1 MEKGNEAEIVLKIM
15 RLTDS
20 IFTSTPQEAPMP
32 FFFRIIAKNSKCDE
46 LPEVALRRSPTT
58 TLPNVAD
65 ESHTKKK
72 SVSFKEEVESID
84 AKPESNNKAS
94 DILNK
99 ASQENLKRPSTYPP
113 NEPRIETI
121 KLKLDAS
128 NNNVSIIKNTNDSST
143 PKFESKHKKKE
154 KKNKH
159 ESPLPK
165 YSIESKKSHLKES
178 KKDEYEF
185 DDGIEEQKLNFLNK
199 FQLTAKK
206 ILNAKN
212 DSSFSLTNNK
222 KDLSQKQTE
231 NNNINK
237 RKSKEPVKSIPK
249 KYKFHEMKS
258 VSQGNKFLF
267 TKSGVGHEITFDMS
281 PKPLGSKPS
290 LSKVKSDIMLAQQ
303 RADAKVHKAAS
314 VEVKAAPVEHQQPEK
329 LANSIQRN
337 VPIKPK
343 KLPLLLPKQPSP
355 VVSPSV
361 APSATSPTAFVIK
374 KPEMK
379 KDFKSSEISVTKI
392 NEQNHHLR
400 VYGPKPKSPVQ
411 KSQVTESAAPQF
423 KSPDGF
429 AQPLPPKVKSNALP
443 PPPTQ
448 ILKPYGYPMK
458 MPKNIPENMQ
468 TPYGCRTPFYV
479 PSSPSY
485 TPNFDPK
492 PQFKYANPNAYASFM
507 QTMFCAPNN
516 AGKVSPPINSM
527 SSPKAPTDNS
537 RKRASSDNNS
547 SVPLKRKSPSP
558 SKNTETGSKAISIL
572 NQINFPS
579 SLSVTLTNEQEENK
593 KEQLRSQKQSVV
605 NNNIEI
611 IKISE
616 EKESKPNSQQARSS
630 NTSPVDLKN
639 SETRKSLP
647 GLVPNLNPMLGPN
660 PILPPPVAKAL
671 AESKESFQRAFL
683 ESLSS
688 LAGKQS
694 GEKPT
699 EKFSPGRK
707 KESGKPNATE
717 TAAKDDKDK
726 LITEIKTEENVN
738 CDQNVSQVP
747 KNSSRNSDALQASAR
762 KNVSLTPPPLRSVNK
777 PAVNSSKALTPPPF
791 IQDPSVFSA
800 NAAQAMQFNLMLLN
814 AAAKSP
820 HLFSD
825 YASIQQTMLLESLRQ
840 NAAIR
845 HQIQQQ
851 QQVQKNPSSSHSP
864 SSASSPSS
872 KH

>member
-1 MEKGNEAEIVLKIM
+1 
-15 RLTDS
+15 
-20 IFTSTPQEAPMP
+20 MP

-65 ESHTKKK
+65 ETHTKKK

-84 AKPESNNKAS
+84 AKPEIINKAS
-94 DILNK
+94 DSVNK
-99 ASQENLKRPSTYPP
+99 ANQENLRRPTDYPP
-113 NEPRIETI
+113 NAPRIETI

-143 PKFESKHKKKE
+143 PKFESKHKKRE

-159 ESPLPK
+159 DSPLPK
-165 YSIESKKSHLKES
+165 YTIDSKKNQVKES

-185 DDGIEEQKLNFLNK
+185 VDGIEEQKLNFLNK

-206 ILNAKN
+206 ILSAKS
-212 DSSFSLTNNK
+212 DCTSSLTNNK
-222 KDLSQKQTE
+222 KDFSPKQTE

-237 RKSKEPVKSIPK
+237 RKSKEPVKSTPK

-267 TKSGVGHEITFDMS
+267 TKSGEGHEITFDMS

-290 LSKVKSDIMLAQQ
+290 LSKVKSEIMLAQQ
-303 RADAKVHKAAS
+303 RADAKTNKPAPA
-314 VEVKAAPVEHQQPEK
+314 EVKAAPLEQPQAEK
-329 LANSIQRN
+329 LANNCQRN

-343 KLPLLLPKQPSP
+343 KLPMLLPKQPSP
-355 VVSPSV
+355 VVTPSV
-361 APSATSPTAFVIK
+361 APTAMSPTAFVIK
-374 KPEMK
+374 KPETK

-411 KSQVTESAAPQF
+411 KSQAMDSGMPQF

-429 AQPLPPKVKSNALP
+429 AQPLPPKIKSNALP

-507 QTMFCAPNN
+507 QTMFCAPN

-527 SSPKAPTDNS
+527 SAPKASTDNS
-537 RKRASSDNNS
+537 RKRASSDNSS
-547 SVPLKRKSPSP
+547 SVPMKRKSPSP
-558 SKNTETGSKAISIL
+558 TKNTETGSKAISIL

-616 EKESKPNSQQARSS
+616 EKDSKLNSQAKSS
-630 NTSPVDLKN
+630 STSPVDSKT
-639 SETRKSLP
+639 SEIRKALP
-647 GLVPNLNPMLGPN
+647 NLVPNPNSMLGPN

-688 LAGKQS
+688 LAGKQT
-694 GEKPT
+694 GEKPS

-717 TAAKDDKDK
+717 TSAKDDKDK
-726 LITEIKTEENVN
+726 LVTEIKVEENAN
-738 CDQNVSQVP
+738 CDQNISQVP
-747 KNSSRNSDALQASAR
+747 KNSSKTSDASEASAR
-762 KNVSLTPPPLRSVNK
+762 KNISLTPPPLRSVNK
-777 PAVNSSKALTPPPF
+777 SAANSSKALTPPPF

-800 NAAQAMQFNLMLLN
+800 NAAHAMQFNLMLLN